1 MKDRRRRI
9 GAELSERGVSFRV
22 YAPGRSQVEVVVD
35 AGARGDGGQKG
46 DRVARRLAP
55 EEQTGYFSG
64 TVPEL
69 GAGARYWYRL
79 AGDDALYP
87 DPASRSQPDGPF
99 GPSEVVDP
107 GAYRWSDDDFPGLS
121 ADGQVIYELHI
132 GTFTREGTW
141 RAAAQRLPHLAR
153 LGITAIEMLPVAE
166 FAGARGWGYD
176 GVNLFA
182 PYHHYGRP
190 DDLRDFVAEAHR
202 LGLGVILDVVYNHF
216 GPAGNFISKF
226 APTYLTKE
234 LTEWGEGLNFDSEGA
249 AATRELVTE
258 NATYWID
265 EFHMDGLRID
275 ATQAVLD
282 RSQPHILQE
291 IAASARRAGGKRS
304 IFVVGE
310 NEPQDA
316 NLARP
321 VESGGLGLDALWNDD
336 FHHSAVVA
344 LTGHREAYYSD
355 YDGSARELL
364 AAVKHGFLFQ
374 GQRYD
379 WQRKPRGR
387 STRGLP
393 PRAFVAFLE
402 NHDQTANYGVGRRL
416 WCRCDP
422 GNYRA
427 LTALLLLG
435 PWTPMLFQ
443 GQEWY
448 SDSLFTYFADHEG
461 ELAGQIESGR
471 ATFLAQFP
479 RYASE
484 AARGRFLSPGRPET
498 FAACQLD
505 WERLDDQEHARALR
519 LHRDLLRLRRQDKT
533 LGRPGTTIDGAG
545 IDRDRLLVRFYGAD
559 PSGSG
564 DRLLLVNL
572 GIDYEPRS
580 LSEPLS
586 APPPGYHWGLRWS
599 SSHPRYGG
607 EGVRPTAAA
616 RGLLF
621 AGHAAELLIPRTGA
635 VPPDEAPQP
644 KPATGA
650 PALKSDG

>member
-1 MKDRRRRI
+1 VKDRRRRI
-9 GAELSERGVSFRV
+9 GAEISDHGVSFRV
-22 YAPGRSQVEVVVD
+22 YAPGRSHVEVVLD
-35 AGARGDGGQKG
+35 SGGPRDGGGKS
-46 DRVARRLAP
+46 DRVARRLEP
-55 EEQTGYFSG
+55 EGRTGYFSG
-64 TVPEL
+64 VVPEI
-69 GAGARYWYRL
+69 GAGARYWYRM
-79 AGDDALYP
+79 AGDDGLYP
-87 DPASRSQPDGPF
+87 DPASRSQPEGPF

-107 GAYRWSDDDFPGLS
+107 AAYRWADESCSGLRPE
-121 ADGQVIYELHI
+121 GQVIYELHI

-153 LGITAIEMLPVAE
+153 LGITAVEMLPVAE
-166 FAGARGWGYD
+166 FAGTRGWGYD

-182 PYHHYGRP
+182 PFHHYGRP
-190 DDLRDFVAEAHR
+190 DDLRAFVAEAHR

-226 APTYLTKE
+226 APSYLTKE
-234 LTEWGEGLNFDSEGA
+234 LTEWGEGLNFDGEGA
-249 AATRELVTE
+249 AATRELITE
-258 NATYWID
+258 NAAYWID

-282 RSQPHILQE
+282 RSEPHILQE
-291 IAASARRAGGKRS
+291 IASSARRAGGTRD

-316 NLARP
+316 HLARP
-321 VESGGLGLDALWNDD
+321 IEAGGLGLDALWNDD

-355 YDGSARELL
+355 YDGSARELV

-416 WCRCDP
+416 WRRCDP

-443 GQEWY
+443 GQEWQ

-461 ELAGQIESGR
+461 ELAEQIETGR

-479 RYASE
+479 RYATA
-484 AARGRFLSPGRPET
+484 AARGRFLSPGQPET

-505 WERLDDQEHARALR
+505 WERLDDHDHARALR
-519 LHRDLLRLRRQDKT
+519 LHRDLLKLRRGDKT
-533 LGRPGTTIDGAG
+533 LVHPDTTIDGAT
-545 IDRDRLLVRFYGAD
+545 IDRERLVIRFNGPD
-559 PSGSG
+559 PGGSG
-564 DRLLLVNL
+564 DRLLLLNL
-572 GIDYEPRS
+572 GVDYEPRS

-586 APPPGYHWGLRWS
+586 AAPPGYHWGLRWS

-607 EGVRPTAAA
+607 EGVRPTAAG

-621 AGHAAELLIPRTGA
+621 AGHSAELLIPRTGTIA
-635 VPPDEAPQP
+635 PDDQPRTGPDAAGPAPQ
-644 KPATGA
+644 G
-650 PALKSDG
+650 GG